1 MIVYWLVY
9 TRGAEIGS
17 AVAES
22 SQYCGKADVTFSA
35 VHHAGQ
41 IRPRI
46 GIKYTKK
53 TNVMNIKVCAKAFSM
68 CKFAARNEVS

>member
-1 MIVYWLVY
+1 MTVYCSVY
-9 TRGAEIGS
+9 TRGGEIGS
-17 AVAES
+17 AVVEP

-41 IRPRI
+41 IRPSI
-46 GIKYTKK
+46 GIEYTKK
-53 TNVMNIKVCAKAFSM
+53 TNEMNIKVCAKAFSM